1 MKRHYRAFLFLTIL
15 LAGLMPSFPCFS
27 QPSDRSGKEEKASS
41 IVIKSDTL
49 EMDDAKKRVSFVGKV
64 DALKGTLRIKADR
77 MTVHYT
83 GRSTR
88 ETTEGEQAKIEKI
101 VATGHVK
108 IIRAEGG
115 LATAEKAVYYQG
127 EEKVVLTGKPVVKQG
142 GDFVEGERVILFV
155 NERRSIVEGSE
166 GSRVRAVLSSGG
178 EKR

>member
-1 MKRHYRAFLFLTIL
+1 MKRHYNAFLFLMIL
-15 LAGLMPSFPCFS
+15 LAGLMPSSPCFS
-27 QPSDRSGKEEKASS
+27 QTSDRSREEEKASS

-49 EMDDAKKRVSFVGKV
+49 IMDDAKKRVVFAGKV
-64 DALKGTLRIKADR
+64 DAVKGTFRIKADN
-77 MTVHYT
+77 MTVYYT
-83 GRSTR
+83 GQSTKG
-88 ETTEGEQAKIEKI
+88 TIEGEQGKIEKI

-108 IIRAEGG
+108 ITRAEGG

-155 NERRSIVEGSE
+155 NEKRSIVEGSE